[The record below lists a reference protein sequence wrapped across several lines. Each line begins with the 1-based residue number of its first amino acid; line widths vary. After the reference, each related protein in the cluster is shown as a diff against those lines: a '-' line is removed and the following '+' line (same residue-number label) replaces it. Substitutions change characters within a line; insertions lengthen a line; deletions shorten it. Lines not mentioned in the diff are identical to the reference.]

1 MSKHG
6 AKHCKGKFEK
16 IENNCSQHSIRLLL
30 PMTDMCWTDR
40 LTAIDYIDCA
50 AHKELFIPTGIS
62 YFELIFTELYY
73 NLQCWTIADKEKILN
88 SPEPGQRHPPCWI
101 ILSVR
106 GAETWRRIGRGGN
119 RAHTGSYWPLTYLW
133 GKDRWLLQ

>member
-1 MSKHG
+1 MEPNI
-6 AKHCKGKFEK
+6 AKWIFEK
-16 IENNCSQHSIRLLL
+16 IENNCSQHTIRLLL

-73 NLQCWTIADKEKILN
+73 NLQCWTIADKEQILN
-88 SPEPGQRHPPCWI
+88 SPK
-101 ILSVR
+101 L
-106 GAETWRRIGRGGN
+106 
-119 RAHTGSYWPLTYLW
+119 
-133 GKDRWLLQ
+133 